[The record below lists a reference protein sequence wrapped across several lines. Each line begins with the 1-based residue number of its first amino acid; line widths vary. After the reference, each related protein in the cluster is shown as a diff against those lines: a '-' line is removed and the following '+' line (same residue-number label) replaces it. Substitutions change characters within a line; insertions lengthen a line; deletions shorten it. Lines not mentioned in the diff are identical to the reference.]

1 MYILILQGQKMISR
15 VLKWGNSLSVRLPS
29 SFAKELNLNE
39 NSPINIIAENKKIL
53 ISPVISK
60 EYKLE
65 EMVAQINEKNI
76 HSEIKTGLR
85 QGLEI
90 W

>member
-1 MYILILQGQKMISR
+1 MISR
-15 VLKWGNSLSVRLPS
+15 VLKWGNSLSVRLPN
-29 SFAKELNLNE
+29 SFTKELNLNE

-53 ISPVISK
+53 ISPIISK

-65 EMVAQINEKNI
+65 EMIAQINEENI
-76 HSEIKTGLR
+76 HREIKTGMR
-85 QGLEI
+85 QGQEI